1 MIPLDFE
8 SMVKPTKPRRRNNL
22 ELWNPPK
29 FFGILFDLWWT
40 DFYAEKLPW
49 HQMYAVVQ
57 PANNDA
63 NVVNA

>member
-8 SMVKPTKPRRRNNL
+8 SMVKPTKPL
-22 ELWNPPK
+22 EVCECPVV
-29 FFGILFDLWWT
+29 FGILFDLWWT

-49 HQMYAVVQ
+49 HQMSAVVQ